1 MTEFMS
7 QTASRYFD
15 SQRVRAGKSYSRLSD
30 IIGKEFIIP
39 MEKVISIVETLQ
51 EKTKEVYYDGAFKPN
66 FADKMFSGEARSVK
80 PGKLIDVLKKDGRK
94 GMGVYEF
101 VNVMAIV
108 ERQTKN
114 KKVSE

>member
-1 MTEFMS
+1 
-7 QTASRYFD
+7 
-15 SQRVRAGKSYSRLSD
+15 
-30 IIGKEFIIP
+30 

-51 EKTKEVYYDGAFKPN
+51 EKTKEVYYDNAFKPN
-66 FADKMFSGEARSVK
+66 FADKMFSGDARNVK
-80 PGKLIDVLKKDGRK
+80 SSKLIDVLKKDSRK

-114 KKVSE
+114 KKVGE

>member
-1 MTEFMS
+1 
-7 QTASRYFD
+7 
-15 SQRVRAGKSYSRLSD
+15 
-30 IIGKEFIIP
+30 

-51 EKTKEVYYDGAFKPN
+51 EKTKEVYYDNAFKPN
-66 FADKMFSGEARSVK
+66 FADRMFSGEARNVK
-80 PGKLIDVLKKDGRK
+80 ASKLMDVLKKDSRK

-114 KKVSE
+114 KKVGE